1 MDFAAKIGPEVDRE
15 RLIEE
20 LIKLKALISGFFESV
35 PGTFIVL
42 DSQWRL
48 VHIKGDVKKNL
59 IVGEA
64 SFIGKPLEEVFLKG
78 YGYLLSREF
87 IEPLLNGK
95 DTSITRYSNLL
106 HKWFKISAYESDPAI
121 FIRLEDVTQ
130 EVMLNRLLRLNEFS
144 VNRAMDM
151 VFWVKPGGHIIN
163 VNIALCRALK
173 YLKEEL
179 VKMKMPDID
188 PSLAGPMWSMFVEG
202 MKYAGS
208 RAYESSLLARDGSV
222 IPVEVTCSYLIYND
236 DEYMI
241 AFARDITARK
251 RSEKALLEA
260 RDQAELYLDL
270 MGHDIS
276 NMHQIALSQLELAQ
290 ETMADE
296 GRLEGGEKELID
308 TPIEALK
315 RSAMLIDNVRKLQKL
330 RAGEYKE
337 EAMDLGIL
345 LAGVARLYSGI
356 QEGIVTI
363 NYTPVNGCYVGAN
376 PLLKDVFTNLVDNAV
391 KHSNGH
397 VTINIGVGRIV
408 DGGSVFY
415 RVTVDDDGPGIPDEK
430 KKEVFHRL
438 KRGQTMARG
447 TGLGLYIVKTLVE
460 SFHGRVTLEDR
471 VPGDYTLGARF
482 IVDLPVR
489 GDEHGE

>member
-1 MDFAAKIGPEVDRE
+1 
-15 RLIEE
+15 
-20 LIKLKALISGFFESV
+20 
-35 PGTFIVL
+35 
-42 DSQWRL
+42 
-48 VHIKGDVKKNL
+48 
-59 IVGEA
+59 
-64 SFIGKPLEEVFLKG
+64 
-78 YGYLLSREF
+78 
-87 IEPLLNGK
+87 
-95 DTSITRYSNLL
+95 
-106 HKWFKISAYESDPAI
+106 
-121 FIRLEDVTQ
+121 
-130 EVMLNRLLRLNEFS
+130 
-144 VNRAMDM
+144 
-151 VFWVKPGGHIIN
+151 
-163 VNIALCRALK
+163 
-173 YLKEEL
+173 
-179 VKMKMPDID
+179 
-188 PSLAGPMWSMFVEG
+188 
-202 MKYAGS
+202 
-208 RAYESSLLARDGSV
+208 
-222 IPVEVTCSYLIYND
+222 
-236 DEYMI
+236 
-241 AFARDITARK
+241 
-251 RSEKALLEA
+251 
-260 RDQAELYLDL
+260 LYLDL

>member
-1 MDFAAKIGPEVDRE
+1 M
-15 RLIEE
+15 
-20 LIKLKALISGFFESV
+20 
-35 PGTFIVL
+35 
-42 DSQWRL
+42 
-48 VHIKGDVKKNL
+48 
-59 IVGEA
+59 
-64 SFIGKPLEEVFLKG
+64 
-78 YGYLLSREF
+78 
-87 IEPLLNGK
+87 
-95 DTSITRYSNLL
+95 
-106 HKWFKISAYESDPAI
+106 
-121 FIRLEDVTQ
+121 
-130 EVMLNRLLRLNEFS
+130 NRLLRLNEFS